1 MVFRNRLHSIERERL
16 PRREGIVDIESVEL
30 VKKLEHGML
39 EESSDKCE
47 NDQDHDIRLIL
58 PRSIFR
64 VEEISNFNRCVLFIN
79 TSYQKEKKIRVK
91 VFSNEILEKV

>member
-1 MVFRNRLHSIERERL
+1 
-16 PRREGIVDIESVEL
+16 
-30 VKKLEHGML
+30 ML
-39 EESSDKCE
+39 EESSDKYE

-64 VEEISNFNRCVLFIN
+64 VEEISNFSRCVLFIN

>member
-1 MVFRNRLHSIERERL
+1 
-16 PRREGIVDIESVEL
+16 
-30 VKKLEHGML
+30 ML
-39 EESSDKCE
+39 EESSDKYE

-64 VEEISNFNRCVLFIN
+64 IEEISNFSRCVLFIN

>member
-1 MVFRNRLHSIERERL
+1 
-16 PRREGIVDIESVEL
+16 
-30 VKKLEHGML
+30 ML
-39 EESSDKCE
+39 EESSDKYE

-64 VEEISNFNRCVLFIN
+64 VEEISNFSRCVLFIN
-79 TSYQKEKKIRVK
+79 MSYQKEKKIRVK